1 MSSKRKSE
9 PVKKPAKRNKKKTD
23 KDFDSDVSS
32 DYEDET
38 PKQQNEILIP
48 SEPPKKLPDE
58 LLATFDKEPGKLL
71 IAGMVTWD
79 MVGKRNDTKG
89 ISKVRPNLYYF
100 NRFTDEKYRLAVSGC
115 SSAHSV
121 LINMDRKALTFGRNQ
136 FGQCG
141 QPEEKAYEKPTP
153 VPGLEGFNIIAAA
166 CGRNHTLFL
175 TDMGTV
181 YACGDNKSGQCGV
194 GNTNPKIM
202 KATRINYGGPPIVKI
217 ACGAEFSIILDIK
230 GNLYSFGLP
239 EYGQLGHNTDGK
251 YFVTSTKMSF
261 HFETSPKRVVLF
273 IEKAKDGHIT
283 PVSDVQIVDF
293 ACGNNHT
300 VAIDTKKRAYSW
312 GFGGLGRLGHAEQKD
327 EMVPRLIKFFDQGGK
342 GVRRVYCGASYS
354 LAISEAGQ
362 LFLFGQNKKTG
373 EANMVSYSIINF
385 LNQLIIRVL
394 LILSQYPKPVQDL
407 AGWNITAVGCS
418 QTSVVISADDTI
430 IAWGASP
437 TYGEL
442 GLGDLQKSSSTP
454 KEVSRCEGMKIP
466 QVSLGYSHTLLLVN
480 TDDEKTK
487 EKYEKFNEFV
497 IED

>member
-32 DYEDET
+32 DFEDEA
-38 PKQQNEILIP
+38 PKQNEILIP
-48 SEPPKKLPDE
+48 SDPPQKLPDE
-58 LLATFDKEPGKLL
+58 LLATFDKEPCKLL
-71 IAGMVTWD
+71 IAGQVSWD
-79 MVGKRNDTKG
+79 MVGKRNDPKIVT
-89 ISKVRPNLYYF
+89 KVRPNLYYF
-100 NRFTDEKYRLAVSGC
+100 NRFTDAKYRMAVSGC

-121 LINMDRKALTFGRNQ
+121 LITEDRKALTFGRNQ
-136 FGQCG
+136 FGQLG
-141 QPEEKAYEKPTP
+141 QPEEKSYEKPTP
-153 VPGLEGFNIIAAA
+153 VPGLEGFNIISAA

-194 GNTNPKIM
+194 GNTTPKIM
-202 KATRINYGGPPIVKI
+202 KATRLNYGGPPIVKV
-217 ACGAEFSIILDIK
+217 ACGAEFSVILDIK
-230 GNLYSFGLP
+230 GNLYTFGLP
-239 EYGQLGHNTDGK
+239 EYGQLGHNSDGK

-283 PVSDVQIVDF
+283 PVSDVQIVEF

-300 VAIDTKKRAYSW
+300 VAIDAKKRAYSW
-312 GFGGLGRLGHAEQKD
+312 GFGGVGRLGHAEQKD
-327 EMVPRLIKFFDQGGK
+327 EMVPRLIKFFETAGK
-342 GVRRVYCGASYS
+342 GVRRVYCGASFS

-373 EANMVSYSIINF
+373 EANM
-385 LNQLIIRVL
+385 
-394 LILSQYPKPVQDL
+394 YPKPVQDL

-454 KEVSRCEGMKIP
+454 KEVNKCEGMKIP